1 MDLVTEKFKQKIAA
15 VFYLNSRKFNHTRIP
30 RSEASISSYLCTKG
44 WRWVCE
50 SGGHRPVITL
60 FIYMKIR
67 ILMRDGVYLRCPG
80 SRLTSVTAPL
90 GFRPYE
96 INYLPSSNAC
106 PWTKIIPTNSIQ
118 NECENGAPSPC

>member
-67 ILMRDGVYLRCPG
+67 ILMRDGGV
-80 SRLTSVTAPL
+80 S
-90 GFRPYE
+90 E
-96 INYLPSSNAC
+96 M
-106 PWTKIIPTNSIQ
+106 PWVKANICYSPTRFQ
-118 NECENGAPSPC
+118 TV